1 MVKKLLQFF
10 FALMV
15 INTFSQQKTW
25 DKDPYYKE
33 GNKKL
38 NEEFQRAIDYAV
50 DQNYVVYGKMTFT
63 IFINDKGIAKII
75 DVTPKVKNQKMLID
89 DLNYVLKKSNKKWV
103 SATKE
108 TKPVQSFYHLTINFN
123 TEVYDHD

>member
-108 TKPVQSFYHLTINFN
+108 TKPVQSFYNLTINFN